1 MDRLSDCGKSL
12 ENHAPTHRIKA
23 TIKDG
28 SMRRLRTLK
37 QVVVLGLV
45 SAIAAPAVA
54 LPPPPSAPFTLWNFL
69 GIPQGLNKI
78 RDASSNRRG
87 NFPGMERKPPLKAL
101 ADPKN
106 LESKTPAIKK
116 AAEIKTA
123 EDEAPQKIKAI
134 KYLATVGC
142 GCYNEDGQI
151 TEAFLAALDDCTEEV
166 RYQTVLAIED
176 ASTMHCETCNQNCCC
191 NEDLTK
197 KLAQIAYERNDKGC
211 WLEPSERVREAAKRA
226 MCACCP
232 GQGPIGE
239 EVQSQTDND
248 REVIPTPAVPTP
260 ESVEDPSASHPGAG
274 KPELITAERVQQAL
288 TSTRLP
294 STGAAM
300 SEAVE
305 TEEVVTIDFGNGPAS
320 ERVSSTRRSTSQ
332 DNVVAR
338 PEPTQPSNNA
348 KTFRPASKRTVTPNA
363 KGPSS
368 RRSAAARG
376 LSTTNREET
385 AAAEPLPARSTL
397 ERTPVVQTTGSL
409 TRLPDARVAY
419 ATDLPRRA
427 GNLLAP
433 KAVPTPPSP
442 QVVMKDVAAGSKDGM
457 RDVRGTVARVSK
469 DAGTVEFRL
478 ERAGDLLNAGDRLQV
493 KHSFLFGEGEAL
505 GLIEVIST
513 GERGVIG
520 RPVGKLTVDRI
531 SRGDE
536 VRLYVPPRTA
546 QAEKPVAKQNE
557 AASSRREIATR

>member
-1 MDRLSDCGKSL
+1 
-12 ENHAPTHRIKA
+12 
-23 TIKDG
+23 
-28 SMRRLRTLK
+28 MRRLQTLK
-37 QVVVLGLV
+37 RVVVLGLV
-45 SAIAAPAVA
+45 STIAAPAVA

-78 RDASSNRRG
+78 RDASTNRRG

-142 GCYNEDGQI
+142 GCYEGVK
-151 TEAFLAALDDCTEEV
+151 EALLAALDDCTEEV
-166 RYQTVLAIED
+166 RYETVLAIED
-176 ASTMHCETCNQNCCC
+176 AASMHCETCNKACCC
-191 NEDLTK
+191 DEELTK
-197 KLAQIAYERNDKGC
+197 KLAEIAYERNDKGC

-239 EVQSQTDND
+239 EVQPPPADD
-248 REVIPTPAVPTP
+248 RETIPTPTEPTP
-260 ESVEDPSASHPGAG
+260 EAVEDPSAAHQAPG

-288 TSTRLP
+288 TSARLP
-294 STGAAM
+294 STGATVP
-300 SEAVE
+300 EAVE

-320 ERVSSTRRSTSQ
+320 ERVSSTRRSAQ
-332 DNVVAR
+332 DNVAAR
-338 PEPTQPSNNA
+338 RDQTQANGNA
-348 KTFRPASKRTVTPNA
+348 KTFRPASKRTVTPTA

-376 LSTTNREET
+376 LSTVKREQT
-385 AAAEPLPARSTL
+385 AAAEPRPARPSL

-409 TRLPDARVAY
+409 TRLPDATVAY

-442 QVVMKDVAAGSKDGM
+442 QVVVKDAAASSKDGV

-493 KHSFLFGEGEAL
+493 KHSFLFGDGETL

-513 GERGVIG
+513 GERGVIA
-520 RPVGKLTVDRI
+520 RPVGKLTIDRI

-536 VRLYVPPRTA
+536 VRLYVPQRTA
-546 QAEKPVAKQNE
+546 QVEQPARQQTA